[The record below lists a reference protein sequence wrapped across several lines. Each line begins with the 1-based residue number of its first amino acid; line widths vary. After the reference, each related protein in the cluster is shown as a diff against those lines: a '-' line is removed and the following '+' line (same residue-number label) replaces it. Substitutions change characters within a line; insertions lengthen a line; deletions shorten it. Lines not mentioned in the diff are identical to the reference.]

1 MKNLFFIFT
10 FLSSI
15 NSFGQLPVE
24 FPVKWRNKVIC
35 GTANT
40 TGKMNGG
47 STAFLDFP
55 FKLTISDD
63 GIFAEYNLGEK
74 FGRNEWGETQTI
86 NKFDEVSRKPLYDSY
101 NTIYGHEIKYKV
113 PNAYKNSF
121 GEWTA
126 SHSITAITLETY
138 VDKTE
143 SILSI
148 ELLCERYKATKIY
161 SNVLSYQICK
171 SILSKEERRKIEE
184 ERLKIENQKKDAD
197 KVTIENINQ
206 FLNKNALEDLVNEY
220 GKLNFENSAIKSLIQ
235 NRLEEKYGNEII
247 TLNFYNVED
256 YVKSNKNRL
265 KSLNP
270 GKYSISFDKLGNPS
284 NINFP
289 NWPNVPTKEFSSFS
303 VKLNSQTEIEVLVKD
318 SILVSSTYST
328 SNEKPL
334 YIDKNEKFYF
344 KTKTGLPVATI
355 SNNPAV
361 DKKLVRINKVYK
373 REKYANGILIDSQ
386 EFKTEKTV
394 GIIKKDQ

>member
-1 MKNLFFIFT
+1 MN
-10 FLSSI
+10 SI
-15 NSFGQLPVE
+15 
-24 FPVKWRNKVIC
+24 VKYRLI
-35 GTANT
+35 
-40 TGKMNGG
+40 
-47 STAFLDFP
+47 ST
-55 FKLTISDD
+55 I
-63 GIFAEYNLGEK
+63 EK
-74 FGRNEWGETQTI
+74 ARIDREEQ
-86 NKFDEVSRKPLYDSY
+86 
-101 NTIYGHEIKYKV
+101 
-113 PNAYKNSF
+113 
-121 GEWTA
+121 
-126 SHSITAITLETY
+126 
-138 VDKTE
+138 
-143 SILSI
+143 I
-148 ELLCERYKATKIY
+148 EREKR
-161 SNVLSYQICK
+161 QRQQQ
-171 SILSKEERRKIEE
+171 EERRKIEE

-220 GKLNFENSAIKSLIQ
+220 GKLNFENSAIKSSIQ
-235 NRLEEKYGNEII
+235 NKLEEKYGNEII
-247 TLNFYNVED
+247 ILNFYNVED
-256 YVKSNKNRL
+256 YLKSNKTRI

-289 NWPNVPTKEFSSFS
+289 NWPNVPNKEFGSFS

-344 KTKTGLPVATI
+344 KTKTGLPVTTT
-355 SNNPAV
+355 SYNQAV

-394 GIIKKDQ
+394 GILKKDQ